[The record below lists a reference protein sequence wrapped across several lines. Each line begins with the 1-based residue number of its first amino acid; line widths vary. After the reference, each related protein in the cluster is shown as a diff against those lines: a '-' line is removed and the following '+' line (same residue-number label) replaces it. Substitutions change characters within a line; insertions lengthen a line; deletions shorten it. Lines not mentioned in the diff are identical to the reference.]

1 MLIWKRFHFKA
12 IDFFSLFH
20 RLGGFLTKRLIL
32 SLLCMTVL
40 ILLLSA
46 CGGKIAK
53 TGVGSVVDVNDW
65 GVFSLVYPDGSQS
78 WKRFGPEN
86 MNKDL
91 KVAKQNR
98 LKPARY
104 VETPKGG
111 SLTFPDGKTIL
122 YHDNK

>member
-1 MLIWKRFHFKA
+1 MLNFLVWFPDQEVFLAKR
-12 IDFFSLFH
+12 S
-20 RLGGFLTKRLIL
+20 IL
-32 SLLCMTVL
+32 SLLCMILL
-40 ILLLSA
+40 ISLLSA

-65 GVFSLVYPDGSQS
+65 GVFSFAYPDGSQS
-78 WKRFGPEN
+78 WKRLGREN

-91 KVAKQNR
+91 KVAQQNR
-98 LKPARY
+98 LKPARF

-122 YHDNK
+122 YYDNK